1 MNEVEYQ
8 ALVEQTIESIED
20 AVDDSGLD
28 IDCELNGGVL
38 TLTCENGS
46 AIIFS
51 RQIANHELW
60 MAAKSG
66 GYHFAYDSEI
76 ERWLCSRSGD
86 TLAALF
92 AEVTIEQAGA
102 AIALS

>member
-1 MNEVEYQ
+1 MNEIEYQ
-8 ALVEQTIESIED
+8 ELVEETIEGIED
-20 AVDDSGLD
+20 AVDDSELD

-51 RQIANHELW
+51 RQIANQELW

-66 GYHFAYDSEI
+66 GYHFGYDSDAEQ
-76 ERWLCSRSGD
+76 WLCSRSGD
-86 TLAALF
+86 SLAVLF
-92 AEVTIEQAGA
+92 ARVTLEQVGEAVS
-102 AIALS
+102 LN